1 MFKKCIIIILIIISV
16 LFIFLSK
23 DYWTDQKPDNYWLY
37 NTVTPEQYDLSSN
50 AGYEYTKQDS
60 MTIKQFVL
68 ASLSIL
74 SNSKKLE
81 DFQNDPVFYIEWH
94 VPKLSLHPV
103 LSAMFI
109 YTHVIRKPVD
119 DTRGLFEY
127 YSSYLHRND
136 ENSLWNLAQIRV
148 YVENTFSFMPQDFQ
162 DLGLTL
168 KRKYYLRDLPREEQL
183 KYNYS
188 VPISDDFSDSKIYN
202 LIAPTSYAFY
212 EFETV
217 RNEHTLKATFVVSMK
232 KELEN
237 KASGLPLSWHT
248 LYITRE

>member
-1 MFKKCIIIILIIISV
+1 M
-16 LFIFLSK
+16 
-23 DYWTDQKPDNYWLY
+23 DEKPDNYWLY

-68 ASLSIL
+68 ANLSIL

-119 DTRGLFEY
+119 DKRGLFEY

-136 ENSLWNLAQIRV
+136 ENSLWDLAQIRV

-212 EFETV
+212 EFEMV
-217 RNEHTLKATFVVSMK
+217 RNGHTLKATFVVSMK
-232 KELEN
+232 KEFDN
-237 KASGLPLSWHT
+237 KESGLPLSWHT
-248 LYITRE
+248 LYITREN